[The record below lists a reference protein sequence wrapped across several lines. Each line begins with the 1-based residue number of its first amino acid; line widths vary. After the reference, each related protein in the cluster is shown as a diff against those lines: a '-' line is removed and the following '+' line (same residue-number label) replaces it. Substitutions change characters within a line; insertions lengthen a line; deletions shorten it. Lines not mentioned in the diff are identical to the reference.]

1 MVSSDYF
8 HINLYDTH
16 LMKVYDPPRRVAAG
30 KPLPDRFVQNPH
42 VQPKGW
48 AVESR
53 VYAEDP
59 LRGFLPSIGPLL
71 TYKEP
76 PLFDA
81 RSDKRPDGLTVR
93 IDTGVYE
100 GGVISMYYDP
110 MIAKLVTHGRTRNEA
125 IHVIHSHHY
134 E

>member
-1 MVSSDYF
+1 MSS
-8 HINLYDTH
+8 LAE
-16 LMKVYDPPRRVAAG
+16 RVFAAVDAG
-30 KPLPDRFVQNPH
+30 
-42 VQPKGW
+42 
-48 AVESR
+48 S
-53 VYAEDP
+53 
-59 LRGFLPSIGPLL
+59 LPSAELAEPAARVEAAREAARARAAKFGLP
-71 TYKEP
+71 YKEP